1 MKIKNNVFFKKDKKL
16 KDIKIGQKFSYEKIV
31 SSLMI
36 QNYATLIGD
45 KNPLHYKSKRKSN
58 SIIYA
63 HGMLIGSFVSTLLGS
78 HFPIK
83 NNLLLSINL
92 NFKKP
97 VLPNQKVK
105 VEAVIAGKSDYKNI
119 IILNINIYQVKKL
132 FIAGEAVI
140 KVNSK

>member
-1 MKIKNNVFFKKDKKL
+1 MKIKNNVFFKKDKKF

-119 IILNINIYQVKKL
+119 IILKINIYQVKKL

>member
-1 MKIKNNVFFKKDKKL
+1 MKIKNNVFFKKDKKF

-36 QNYATLIGD
+36 QNYALLIGD

-63 HGMLIGSFVSTLLGS
+63 HGMLIGSLVSTLLGS

-83 NNLLLSINL
+83 NNLLLSINF

-119 IILNINIYQVKKL
+119 IILKINIYQGRKL
-132 FIAGEAVI
+132 FIAGEAII

>member
-1 MKIKNNVFFKKDKKL
+1 MNKKNNPFFKKDKKF
-16 KDIKIGQKFSYEKIV
+16 KNVKIGQKFTYKKIV
-31 SSLMI
+31 SSSMI
-36 QNYATLIGD
+36 QSYASLIGD

-58 SIIYA
+58 SKIYA
-63 HGMLIGSFVSTLLGS
+63 HGMLIGSLVSTLLGS

-105 VEAVIAGKSDYKNI
+105 VVAAIAGKSDYKNI
-119 IILNINIYQVKKL
+119 IMLKINIYQVKKL
-132 FIAGEAVI
+132 LIVGDAII